1 MVKPKYEMKIS
12 VFPSSW
18 LKVMVADEIS
28 AQLWVCKYS
37 NFSSAD
43 LKVGYVLYSKVSVQF
58 ERVSLSEALDEMS
71 HDLLSLDHSDFVIKE
86 IC

>member
-1 MVKPKYEMKIS
+1 MVKPKCEMKIS
-12 VFPSSW
+12 VSPSSW
-18 LKVMVADEIS
+18 LKVMVAAEIS
-28 AQLWVCKYS
+28 AQLCVCKYT